1 VFGHSVRH
9 RTRWLRAIAA
19 KAGSGTDCLR
29 VLQSG
34 AWQQGVAARRPSAGV
49 QPPHGY
55 SALDAQASESDFD
68 YDDDINTSLALM
80 SDDFEF
86 YFLGVH

>member
-1 VFGHSVRH
+1 VSW
-9 RTRWLRAIAA
+9 RT
-19 KAGSGTDCLR
+19 
-29 VLQSG
+29 LQK
-34 AWQQGVAARRPSAGV
+34 QRV